1 MMEARAPAGGYL
13 FACTRDW
20 ISSEGSWV
28 YLVCLVEKRR
38 LSRFFFQTKNEM
50 GSHFK
55 LLLRLLQVKLLQVKA
70 GRCCGCISYFFLSR
84 LFTISP
90 TRLWIIFIICLDN
103 NNKSSITRIVNSIRP
118 PWNEMF
124 PRKILSRLLSDLSE
138 VLGRVNEKKVQVIDH
153 LRHRAGHVTLPFH
166 FKFFFQFFFFGQM
179 EVGATSVRPAATC
192 VFVRVISRE

>member
-118 PWNEMF
+118 PRNETF
-124 PRKILSRLLSDLSE
+124 PREMLSRLLSDLSE
-138 VLGRVNEKKVQVIDH
+138 VLGRVNEKKSSS
-153 LRHRAGHVTLPFH
+153 HRSPETQGGSCNFAISFQI
-166 FKFFFQFFFFGQM
+166 FFPIFFFGQM

-192 VFVRVISRE
+192 VFGRIISRE